1 MMSSWLSQIN
11 GNDDDPHYYASDP
24 EASLITTAQPTKFM
38 LGTGARVLS
47 SILSSCL
54 ETNEELI
61 LVTCFWA
68 KSKSQQ
74 DVATLLRKLSEK
86 AVSRRDGSKIRVR
99 LCFSSISITQKLFQ
113 TSSLV
118 GKIYSASAW
127 VKMGL
132 PTPEEIVGLDLIV
145 KSVFVKP
152 FSVMHPKFL
161 IVDRKRAFLPSCN
174 VSWEDWFEGCIDMK
188 GDIVKKLFGFWIAF
202 WARGLPAL
210 PELSQSLISYKPL
223 LAGQS
228 EHMAINTIS
237 FSPEIGTISAF
248 LLPSPHHQNPKFQP
262 FGSAAPPATP
272 LNIFLLHA
280 LDTAKAGSSIYIQTP
295 NLTSKPF
302 ISGIF
307 HALRRGADIH
317 IVTSRRLM
325 ILEQLVTAGTITEFE
340 IWKLRRRYAK
350 YMLRPDSLELGTPRP
365 GALKIG
371 YFKPENSN
379 PGEPVKSHFKCVIV
393 DDETTVLGSGNQ
405 DRASWYTSQELGIA
419 FVSKEATI
427 SILECLTEALDGRV
441 EYIR

>member
-1 MMSSWLSQIN
+1 
-11 GNDDDPHYYASDP
+11 
-24 EASLITTAQPTKFM
+24 M

-161 IVDRKRAFLPSCN
+161 IVDRKRALLPSCN

-188 GDIVKKLFGFWIAF
+188 GDIVKK
-202 WARGLPAL
+202 
-210 PELSQSLISYKPL
+210 
-223 LAGQS
+223 
-228 EHMAINTIS
+228 
-237 FSPEIGTISAF
+237 
-248 LLPSPHHQNPKFQP
+248 
-262 FGSAAPPATP
+262 
-272 LNIFLLHA
+272 
-280 LDTAKAGSSIYIQTP
+280 
-295 NLTSKPF
+295 
-302 ISGIF
+302 
-307 HALRRGADIH
+307 
-317 IVTSRRLM
+317 
-325 ILEQLVTAGTITEFE
+325 
-340 IWKLRRRYAK
+340 
-350 YMLRPDSLELGTPRP
+350 
-365 GALKIG
+365 
-371 YFKPENSN
+371 
-379 PGEPVKSHFKCVIV
+379 
-393 DDETTVLGSGNQ
+393 
-405 DRASWYTSQELGIA
+405 
-419 FVSKEATI
+419 
-427 SILECLTEALDGRV
+427 
-441 EYIR
+441 

>member
-11 GNDDDPHYYASDP
+11 GNDHDPHYYASDP

-161 IVDRKRAFLPSCN
+161 IVDRKRALLPSCN

-188 GDIVKKLFGFWIAF
+188 GDIVKK
-202 WARGLPAL
+202 
-210 PELSQSLISYKPL
+210 
-223 LAGQS
+223 
-228 EHMAINTIS
+228 
-237 FSPEIGTISAF
+237 
-248 LLPSPHHQNPKFQP
+248 
-262 FGSAAPPATP
+262 
-272 LNIFLLHA
+272 
-280 LDTAKAGSSIYIQTP
+280 
-295 NLTSKPF
+295 
-302 ISGIF
+302 
-307 HALRRGADIH
+307 
-317 IVTSRRLM
+317 
-325 ILEQLVTAGTITEFE
+325 
-340 IWKLRRRYAK
+340 
-350 YMLRPDSLELGTPRP
+350 
-365 GALKIG
+365 
-371 YFKPENSN
+371 
-379 PGEPVKSHFKCVIV
+379 
-393 DDETTVLGSGNQ
+393 
-405 DRASWYTSQELGIA
+405 
-419 FVSKEATI
+419 
-427 SILECLTEALDGRV
+427 
-441 EYIR
+441 